1 MTTQNGKNKKSQHG
15 KNSLFII
22 GLMWIALGL
31 FGLLFDPS
39 KITIISAQLFVG
51 VGVLVYYFWKRL
63 K

>member
-1 MTTQNGKNKKSQHG
+1 MTTQNGKNKKSQQG
-15 KNSLFII
+15 RNSLFII

-39 KITIISAQLFVG
+39 KITIILAQLFVG